1 MAMFDAEPLKVD
13 IEKRDDSSIVA
24 PRGEVDLSSSPELR
38 TALRGALSGKPRRL
52 IIDLSD
58 TPSMDSS
65 AIATLIEAMRLSKSA
80 GVDLRLS
87 GLQQRVLSVL
97 EIARL
102 TTVFDIRDSIDD
114 AMQE

>member
-1 MAMFDAEPLKVD
+1 MFDAEPLQVD
-13 IEKRDDSSIVA
+13 IETRENASIVA
-24 PRGEVDLSSSPELR
+24 PRGEVDLSSSRELR
-38 TALRGALSGKPRRL
+38 TALKGALQRKPSRL
-52 IIDLSD
+52 IFDLSD

-80 GVDLRLS
+80 GVQLRLS

-102 TTVFDIRDSIDD
+102 TTVFDICDTVDD
-114 AMQE
+114 AMKE